1 MAANLTPE
9 YYGAEEEYRES
20 KTKEEKIRAL
30 AKMLSV
36 IPKHKASQTVIGEI
50 RRKISLLK
58 KDMALESK
66 KKKSFAKKGFKKEGA
81 AQVCLV
87 GPANAGKSFILNKL
101 CRTHIKS
108 TELPFETTDPEVGML
123 DYDGVQIQLVEIPSV
138 YPGFHEKRG
147 DLMGI
152 LFTCDVICFVAN
164 NSEEI
169 EFTKREVNSYRK
181 IVITTSSSELES
193 LGERIWKALNMIKV
207 YTKEPG
213 KPPEKKPVALKAGS
227 IIRDLGKEIH
237 KDFVDRFRYAKVL
250 RPKDKIKE
258 IRAGLN
264 FMLKD
269 NDIVEFKI
277 A

>member
-1 MAANLTPE
+1 MPANLGPE
-9 YYGAEEEYRES
+9 YYGAEKEFQES
-20 KTKEEKIRAL
+20 KSKDEKLRAL
-30 AKMLSV
+30 AKMLSL

-50 RRKISLLK
+50 RRKMSIIK
-58 KDMALESK
+58 KDMALDSK

-101 CRTHIKS
+101 CHTHTKS
-108 TELPFETTDPEVGML
+108 TDLPFETTEPEIGML
-123 DYDGVQIQLVEIPSV
+123 DFEGVQIQLVEIPSV

-152 LFTCDVICFVAN
+152 LFTCDMICFVAN
-164 NSEEI
+164 NYDEV
-169 EFTKREVNSYRK
+169 EFTKKEVSTYGK

-193 LGERIWKALNMIKV
+193 LGERIWKALNMIKI

-213 KPPEKKPVALKAGS
+213 KPPEKKPFALKAGS
-227 IIRDLGKEIH
+227 VIKDLGNAIH